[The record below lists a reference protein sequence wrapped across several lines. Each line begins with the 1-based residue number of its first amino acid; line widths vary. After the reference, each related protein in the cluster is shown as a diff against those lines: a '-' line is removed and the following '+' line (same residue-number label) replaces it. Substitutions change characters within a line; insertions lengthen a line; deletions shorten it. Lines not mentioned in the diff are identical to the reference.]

1 MIGVLQKKFV
11 RTAMVAV
18 TVLLIGLLGGINIV
32 NTVYVFKDA
41 FRMADMLSQTG
52 GLHHGQMRPEEDFLP
67 EEDMF
72 SPERG
77 RFSMDH
83 ALSERFFLVFCDEE
97 GTILRTDIGQ
107 IYAVDEEEALEL
119 AGEVLGKDREKGIV
133 DDFLYVVSEREIGE
147 DLEEKVI
154 VFLDISDRLE
164 NLVSVALI
172 SLVFGFLAWVLMLL
186 LVRVLSRRAIAPI
199 AANMERQK
207 QFVTNAGHE
216 LKTPLAIIL
225 ANTDALE
232 LYTGESKWTRN
243 IRTQTQRLSGLMQNL
258 LTLSRMDEIGTELP
272 LGPLDFTALV
282 GEKLKEFAQ
291 PAQSKGIALVTELAP
306 VTVKG
311 NRETLAQLLGIL
323 LDNAVKYTP
332 EGGRICLRLGTEG
345 GRAVLRQSNTIREE
359 EREEDPERLF
369 DRFYRA
375 DKARTQKTAGGYGIG
390 LSAARALAQANRGE
404 IGAVYEE
411 GNNIVFTVKLMI

>member
-1 MIGVLQKKFV
+1 MTSVLQKKFV

-18 TVLLIGLLGGINIV
+18 TVLLIGLLGGINLV
-32 NTVYVFKDA
+32 NTIYVFRDA
-41 FRMADMLSQTG
+41 LRMADMLSETG
-52 GLHHGQMRPEEDFLP
+52 GLHHGEMEHEDGFFP

-83 ALSERFFLVFCDEE
+83 ALSERFFIVFCDEDDN
-97 GTILRTDIGQ
+97 ILRTDIGQ
-107 IYAVDEEEALEL
+107 IYAVDEEDALEL
-119 AGEVLGKDREKGIV
+119 AEEVLAKDREKGIA
-133 DDFLYVVSEREIGE
+133 DDFLYVVSEREIAE

-154 VFLDISDRLE
+154 VFLDISDRRE
-164 NLVSVALI
+164 DLVSVALI
-172 SLVFGFLAWVLMLL
+172 SLGFGFLAWVLMLL
-186 LVRVLSRRAIAPI
+186 LVRALSRRAIAPI

-225 ANTDALE
+225 SNTDALE

-243 IRTQTQRLSGLMQNL
+243 IRTQTLRLSSLMQNL

-272 LGPLDFTALV
+272 LGPLDLTALV
-282 GEKLKEFAQ
+282 GEKSREFAQ
-291 PAQSKGIALVTELAP
+291 PAQMKGVELVTELSP

-311 NRETLAQLLGIL
+311 NRETLAQLLAIL

-332 EGGRICLRLGTEG
+332 EGGTIRLRLGREG
-345 GRAVLRQSNTIREE
+345 GKAVLRQSNTIRPE

-375 DKARTQKTAGGYGIG
+375 DKARTQKKAGGYGIG
-390 LSAARALAQANRGE
+390 LSAAKALAQANHGE
-404 IGAVYEE
+404 ISAVYEE
-411 GNNIVFTVKLMI
+411 GNNIVFTVKLMV